1 MNNFDIKCKYIEEEL
16 KTFWPQWHVAKHL
29 GGGSFGDVFE
39 IYRDNFGI
47 RESSALKMIHI
58 SDVEETKVLF
68 FSLQEEA
75 DIRKQDGQATIPEA
89 FLNEIQIME
98 SLRGAPN
105 VVAIEDFHL
114 KENVSS
120 TTLFVR
126 MELLTSFQQVMAER
140 QRSRSPF
147 TIPEILKIGRDVCTA
162 LMYCE
167 GKGIIHRDIKPA
179 NLFLDGFGNYK
190 VGDFGASKRLDTIH
204 VAQTMT
210 SIGTIS
216 YMAPEIF
223 RGHSY
228 NNTVDIYAVGL
239 ILYQLLNNGRMP
251 FLPEEGAYAT
261 KDVDGANYQRLHG
274 TPLPSLAGKTV
285 GGARIDSRLDAAVRK
300 ACALNPEDRYESARE
315 FYEALILAETKS
327 RPEQVKKPQR
337 SLTQQSLREDIQS
350 LGSEVKPLNAKRPQG
365 SLAQDKSLQKQVKT
379 GIVIIDRKMYLPVL
393 LGLVFVLILG
403 AVIGIFLRGA
413 GKSSDLS
420 LSDNHNTTSSDLSS
434 SDNRISNVQTEK
446 ETKSDS
452 EETDSSSMV
461 ADDSKEKD
469 SSSMTADNSGEGL
482 ILGDGTYSAT
492 FTTDSKIFH
501 VHELNED
508 KGILIVE
515 DGDMIIHVTLASKN
529 IINLFPG
536 TAEDAQIEGASVL
549 EPTVE
554 EMTYNDGSKEEV
566 YGFDIPV
573 TAIGEEFDCAILG
586 TMGKWYDHKVKV
598 SDPVMLHNSGETEIS
613 VEQEEIY
620 STTVLERG
628 DIYNIE
634 KKTTMYAEPS
644 VDSQVVME
652 LIPGWSISIEE
663 PAEQGNGWHRV
674 SEWLD
679 GDPIYGYIQIP

>member
-1 MNNFDIKCKYIEEEL
+1 
-16 KTFWPQWHVAKHL
+16 
-29 GGGSFGDVFE
+29 
-39 IYRDNFGI
+39 
-47 RESSALKMIHI
+47 
-58 SDVEETKVLF
+58 
-68 FSLQEEA
+68 
-75 DIRKQDGQATIPEA
+75 
-89 FLNEIQIME
+89 
-98 SLRGAPN
+98 
-105 VVAIEDFHL
+105 
-114 KENVSS
+114 
-120 TTLFVR
+120 
-126 MELLTSFQQVMAER
+126 
-140 QRSRSPF
+140 
-147 TIPEILKIGRDVCTA
+147 
-162 LMYCE
+162 
-167 GKGIIHRDIKPA
+167 
-179 NLFLDGFGNYK
+179 
-190 VGDFGASKRLDTIH
+190 
-204 VAQTMT
+204 
-210 SIGTIS
+210 
-216 YMAPEIF
+216 MAPEIF

>member
-327 RPEQVKKPQR
+327 RPEQVKKPQG
-337 SLTQQSLREDIQS
+337 SLAQQSLREDIQS

-515 DGDMIIHVTLASKN
+515 DGDMIIHVTLA
-529 IINLFPG
+529 
-536 TAEDAQIEGASVL
+536 
-549 EPTVE
+549 
-554 EMTYNDGSKEEV
+554 
-566 YGFDIPV
+566 
-573 TAIGEEFDCAILG
+573 
-586 TMGKWYDHKVKV
+586 
-598 SDPVMLHNSGETEIS
+598 
-613 VEQEEIY
+613 
-620 STTVLERG
+620 
-628 DIYNIE
+628 
-634 KKTTMYAEPS
+634 
-644 VDSQVVME
+644 
-652 LIPGWSISIEE
+652 
-663 PAEQGNGWHRV
+663 
-674 SEWLD
+674 
-679 GDPIYGYIQIP
+679 